1 MNIEELK
8 SILISANVCKRRYA
22 INDWNGWLDQH
33 VLQSKIHKGHKY
45 WEVFYFDERG
55 NINVYK
61 SFISEDI
68 ACRYYIYILL
78 YDEKDYQHLIKKY
91 VLDYTHENKTLQYG
105 IREYY
110 GVNNFND
117 VMEYDRYKRNVMH
130 YMLEEIYYGILLSLL
145 FNSTIFQLLD
155 DVKNIKNPNFCD
167 TEGCSYLHLACLRNN
182 IQVVKVLLEL
192 GANPNIRNCNGE
204 IPALLLNITPVDVN
218 LEILEL
224 MLQYGLDLN
233 TRFSAAYGHMT
244 LKEMFDRWWNEY
256 ELYRNIIKKY
266 TE

>member
-8 SILISANVCKRRYA
+8 SILISANVPKRWYT
-22 INDWNGWLDQH
+22 INDWNGWLDQY

-68 ACRYYIYILL
+68 ACRYFLYRLL
-78 YDEKDYQHLIKKY
+78 HNEKGYQDLIKKY
-91 VLDYTHENKTLQYG
+91 VLDYTHENKTLQYD

-130 YMLEEIYYGILLSLL
+130 YMLEEIYYDVLLSLL
-145 FNSTIFQLLD
+145 FNSTKTQLLD
-155 DVKNIKNPNFCD
+155 DVKNILNPNFSD
-167 TEGCSYLHLACLRNN
+167 TEGYSYLHLACLRNN

-192 GANPNIRNCNGE
+192 GANPNIRNCDGR

-218 LEILEL
+218 LEILEM
-224 MLQYGLDLN
+224 MLQHGLDLN
-233 TRFSAAYGHMT
+233 IRFSSAYRHKT
-244 LKEMFDRWWNEY
+244 LREILDEDWGKY
-256 ELYRNIIKKY
+256 ETYRNIIKKY
-266 TE
+266 T